1 MTLID
6 KEQPPIRSVED
17 KEHRDLL
24 NTSSRMVKRPF
35 YHNAV
40 HGPYLSMREEHIFI
54 LRPVMSKSSPK
65 FESLLNARKR
75 CSPKQIL
82 IDRTER

>member
-6 KEQPPIRSVED
+6 KEQPSIRSVED

-24 NTSSRMVKRPF
+24 NTSLRMVKRPF

-40 HGPYLSMREEHIFI
+40 HGPCLSMREEQIFI

-65 FESLLNARKR
+65 FESLLNAGKKLQ
-75 CSPKQIL
+75 SQADIH
-82 IDRTER
+82 DVTY